1 MKKYNLATTLILL
14 ASCFGLSAQTETI
27 YERESTYLENTVP
40 PSPEPAS
47 IVKYADVPF
56 NPSSGMAEYEVP
68 FYTLQGR
75 ELNIPIGLRYASS
88 GIKLDEIAG
97 VAGLGWTL
105 QAGGCITRTVVD
117 MPDEYSSH
125 IFEHRMPSGSLLDS
139 LVNCVED
146 NQSLNYLTRVL
157 RHTIDASL
165 DRYSYSVC
173 GLSGSF
179 VINDDGS
186 IFQLSGSGVLIS
198 YTRDTDGAVDAFTVT
213 GPDGTV
219 YTFSEKEIAT
229 HKGSGITP
237 PPPTGGE
244 PDRWSA
250 TTAWHLTTVR
260 SRSGL
265 ETAQFSYSSPTDWL
279 SRIRSIRNTVAVTCG
294 ENGAMPTT
302 DLSTHHILKSHS
314 VKVLTA
320 ISLSGTTATFSYA
333 GGCGNVTRTNR
344 TDITNFP
351 YRLTEISI
359 NTEGNSSVL
368 ARMEVQTQR
377 DGYDGRITLNGL
389 RLYRAGTLDDKWEF
403 TYRGVGK
410 SVSTGSQ
417 DWYGFYNGEKEFTDK
432 GTDGV
437 GPYEYNITTGG
448 LDLTNGFPASEYAD
462 YMSLTSVNHDG
473 AITNFYYEGSIYKS
487 GNEAYS
493 IGTRVRDIVL
503 TDNPMPTQVRHFTYE
518 DAEASGHYEPMPM
531 YYTTVSMKPRSY
543 SESDTIAVQVADWT
557 YTFHDTP
564 VTLGPSIRDTRIYY
578 GKVTEDVGKLA
589 GFYPEGTLPN
599 GNTARTVYQY
609 DVDDVKAGTY
619 DQKGRFPSEWRGYY
633 DGTQTAPEF
642 CSPWNGVRTF
652 YCESGPS
659 APPFLIRKE
668 VYAYEDGAYRLKEST
683 DIEYD
688 ETDRGTVLI
697 DYHAEQI
704 SDHPMIEGN
713 PYYEYIF
720 HYPVYARSYA
730 GRNPVRETKV
740 GYHPSGN
747 DITVVNTLYVNRPD
761 LSSPV
766 RVSSEST
773 SEGQI
778 TRTVSYT
785 YADTWNQGGWV
796 QDLRSQHCLSL
807 PLKTSLKYGY
817 ASSQATVFKE
827 EVNEYAWTAVDG
839 VQRLLPSVH
848 KENHL
853 GTESWRET
861 FLTRDCKG
869 NISSV
874 KEKGRPETVIIWSW
888 SGRYPAAVIENS
900 TMTAVASALGGQ
912 AAVNSLTRAASPSQ
926 SQLATLSALRNTL
939 TSALVT
945 TYTVLPGIGITSVTD
960 PAGQTTTFEYDNAGR
975 LTCIR
980 NHDGRKVQEH
990 EYALMIDSNKRRH
1003 IKSRVFRNEDGTQYA
1018 EDVRWWDAF
1027 GRISQEI
1034 SIAASGDGKDLVT
1047 AYEGDF
1053 LMHEDVNTWLPYPEE
1068 STGGAFQTGAAG
1080 KAAESHS
1087 NQLAYAARD
1096 YEMSSRDKINAEALP
1111 GYDGTHYSTIST
1123 DAVYGFPIYE
1133 WDGYAIMQKG
1143 TYGSSCIVVEKTTDA
1158 DGRFQSIFRDHSG
1171 KTLATSNGNDPRT
1184 YYIYDRYDRL
1194 RTVKSSGIAISDTLD
1209 MWRYSYD
1216 ALGRLS
1222 SKGIPGAVREYYS
1235 YDSEDRLV
1243 SVLRDGVLKEME
1255 YDAMNRV
1262 TKVYLSKDGGQRVL
1276 MEQHTY
1282 DTYPSGVTGAN
1293 PKGLRTASRLA
1304 EIGPDGGV
1312 TGFADVRFVYDDR
1325 KRPVQTQIL
1334 YRDGSIL
1341 SEQTEYGF
1349 AGEVISSLYTYS
1361 SGGNVIGRLLQNY
1374 TYDNRGRICS
1384 ETATLYK
1391 SVGQN
1396 VSALKRYV
1404 YDDLGRVS
1412 RIAIEVPGG
1421 VCLNTDMDYTLQ
1433 GWVSSL
1439 ETSTDGEILFAQNLG
1454 YDSGNILS
1462 GTEPSYTGLI
1472 TRKDDTWFQD
1482 SQVASMLTNGY
1493 AYDYAGRLASEVSAD
1508 MNATDYEYDARG
1520 NVKAVRIGQEETTF
1534 THSGDI
1540 LTSVT
1545 GPDGLIKNFSHD
1557 VLGRMTYD
1565 GTTDQSMT
1573 YNILDLVGKVSKGGA
1588 ALANYSYLADGTKVS
1603 ALNGGGE
1610 GLMYRGPFVYR
1621 KSSGSSS
1628 LTLESAVFGGGRLT
1642 PSGAMLYVTDY
1653 LGSVRAVVNGSN
1665 GAICKASD
1673 YSPYG
1678 EQSDAESMQTASTP
1692 AWITLRD
1699 AYTGKED
1706 QHPDFGT
1713 GYTDFGARQY
1723 SPALRRWMAPDP
1735 LSEKYYGIS
1744 PYAFCNNNPVNF
1756 VDPDGM
1762 KWKKDKA
1769 AGYGIGLLTNLVP
1782 FSGFLRDKYSPDDPS
1797 DYNIALRNVDLTVFT
1812 VGESLTKAG
1821 GTMLAGGGAIA
1832 AVGATMAVTTV
1843 GTTVAVAGPVA
1854 IVGADVAATGA
1865 AATGVGL
1872 TMMANSTANQSQG
1885 YERGKTKSETPQQ
1898 EYTFTQGRDGK
1909 FHTVTTKI
1917 PEGYKKVKGLYPHGK
1932 PVFYNGK
1939 NYITPDRDGHN
1950 GGVWKMAKKEKDL
1963 YNRNTRMGT
1972 YDAELNKIGD

>member
-1 MKKYNLATTLILL
+1 
-14 ASCFGLSAQTETI
+14 
-27 YERESTYLENTVP
+27 
-40 PSPEPAS
+40 
-47 IVKYADVPF
+47 
-56 NPSSGMAEYEVP
+56 MAEYEVP
-68 FYTLQGR
+68 FYTLKGR
-75 ELNIPIGLRYASS
+75 ELSIPIGLRYASS

-125 IFEHRMPSGSLLDS
+125 IFEHRMPSGALLDS

-186 IFQLSGSGVLIS
+186 IFQLSGDGVLIS
-198 YTRDTDGAVDAFTVT
+198 YTRASDGSVDAFTVT

-219 YTFSEKEIAT
+219 YTFSEKEVAT

-294 ENGAMPTT
+294 ESGTIPTS

-377 DGYDGRITLNGL
+377 DGYDGRIILNGL
-389 RLYRAGTLDDKWEF
+389 RLYRAGKLDDKWDF
-403 TYRGVGK
+403 TYRGVGRN
-410 SVSTGSQ
+410 VSAGSQ
-417 DWYGFYNGEKEFTDK
+417 DWYGFYNGENEFTDE

-448 LDLTNGFPASEYAD
+448 LDLTNGFPVSEYAD
-462 YMSLTSVNHDG
+462 YMSLKSVNHDG
-473 AITNFYYEGSIYKS
+473 AITNFVYEGSIYAS
-487 GNEAYS
+487 GYGTYS
-493 IGTRVRDIVL
+493 IGVRVKDITL
-503 TDNPMPTQVRHFTYE
+503 AGNLLATQVRHFTYE
-518 DAEASGHYEPMPM
+518 DAEPSGHYEPMPK
-531 YYTTVSMKPRSY
+531 YYTTVSMKPRS
-543 SESDTIAVQVADWT
+543 SGSIQIVDWT

-564 VTLGPSIRDTRIYY
+564 VSLGPSISDTRIYY
-578 GKVTEDVGKLA
+578 GKVTEDIGNQMFLL
-589 GFYPEGTLPN
+589 PEGTLPSA
-599 GNTARTVYQY
+599 NTARTVYHY
-609 DVDDVKAGTY
+609 DVDDVKVRTY
-619 DQKGRFPSEWRGYY
+619 DQKGRFPSEWKGCY
-633 DGTQTAPEF
+633 DGPDTVPAF

-668 VYAYEDGAYRLKEST
+668 VYTYEDGAYLLKEST

-688 ETDRGTVLI
+688 ETDRDTVLV

-704 SDHPMIEGN
+704 SDHPMLVGN

-730 GRNPVRETKV
+730 GRIPVRETKV
-740 GYHPSGN
+740 GYHSSGN
-747 DITVVNTLYVNRPD
+747 DITVVNTLYVNRPN

-766 RVSSEST
+766 RVSSAST

-785 YADTWNQGGWV
+785 YADTWNLGGWV
-796 QDLRSQHCLSL
+796 QDLSSQHCLSV

-817 ASSQATVFKE
+817 VSSQATVFKE

-939 TSALVT
+939 TSAQVT

-980 NHDGRKVQEH
+980 DHDGRKVQEH

-1034 SIAASGDGKDLVT
+1034 SIAASGNGKDLVM

-1053 LMHEDVNTWLPYPEE
+1053 LMHEDVKTWLPYPEE

-1087 NQLAYAARD
+1087 NQLAYAARH

-1143 TYGSSCIVVEKTTDA
+1143 TYGSGCIVVEKTTDA

-1194 RTVKSSGIAISDTLD
+1194 RAVKSSGIAISDTLN

-1293 PKGLRTASRLA
+1293 PKGLRTASHLA

-1312 TGFADVRFVYDDR
+1312 TGFVDIRFSYDDK
-1325 KRPVQTQIL
+1325 KRPVQTQVK
-1334 YRDGSIL
+1334 YKDGSIL

-1349 AGEVISSLYTYS
+1349 AGEVISSLHTYS

-1439 ETSTDGEILFAQNLG
+1439 ETSADGEILFAQNLG
-1454 YDSGNILS
+1454 YDAGYLLS
-1462 GTEPSYTGLI
+1462 GTVPSYTGLI
-1472 TRKDDTWFQD
+1472 TRKDDTWFQN
-1482 SQVASMLTNGY
+1482 SQQMSMLTNGY

-1508 MNATDYEYDARG
+1508 LSTTEYGYDTRG
-1520 NVKAVRIGQEETTF
+1520 NLLSVLKTGFSTSSIY
-1534 THSGDI
+1534 SGDV

-1545 GPDGLIKNFSHD
+1545 SAINGAAQTVSFVHD
-1557 VLGRMTYD
+1557 ALGRMTYD
-1565 GTTDQSMT
+1565 GTTGQAMT
-1573 YNILDLVGKVSKGGA
+1573 YNTLDLIGKVSKGA
-1588 ALANYSYLADGTKVS
+1588 TVLANYFYLADGTKIG
-1603 ALNGGGE
+1603 ALDSSGE

-1628 LTLESAVFGGGRLT
+1628 LTLESAAFGGGRLT

-1699 AYTGKED
+1699 AYTGQED
-1706 QHPDFGT
+1706 QHQDFGT

-1723 SPALRRWMAPDP
+1723 SPALRRWMTTDP

-1744 PYAFCNNNPVNF
+1744 PYAFCNDNPLRY
-1756 VDPDGM
+1756 VDPDG
-1762 KWKKDKA
+1762 KD
-1769 AGYGIGLLTNLVP
+1769 GWDVFIGHSIGLITNVIP
-1782 FSGFLRDKYSPDDPS
+1782 GTGSWRDSYSPTDPM
-1797 DYNIALRNVDLTVFT
+1797 DYNLALRNSDLAAFKF
-1812 VGESLTKAG
+1812 GGFLTKVGTAEAAYGGAALAAGATSFSVSG
-1821 GTMLAGGGAIA
+1821 GTLVF
-1832 AVGATMAVTTV
+1832 VG
-1843 GTTVAVAGPVA
+1843 GPVA
-1854 IVGADVAATGA
+1854 AIGAEELVKGVVTAAG
-1865 AATGVGL
+1865 GRL
-1872 TMMANSTANQSQG
+1872 MMMNSSKNQLDG
-1885 YERGKTKSETPQQ
+1885 YERGKTNVSS
-1898 EYTFTQGRDGK
+1898 G
-1909 FHTVTTKI
+1909 
-1917 PEGYKKVKGLYPHGK
+1917 
-1932 PVFYNGK
+1932 NK
-1939 NYITPDRDGHN
+1939 NSQHAN
-1950 GGVWKMAKKEKDL
+1950 LKAKLAAKEKYED
-1963 YNRNTRMGT
+1963 TRLRYQEIKSKNQKTPEDRKLENVLKRQLDYWKRKMDFTG
-1972 YDAELNKIGD
+1972 ENHSQGGGKGNKK